1 MAKDRP
7 IGRRTKLTPELQ
19 TTIIEG
25 LRLGNY
31 AIVAAQFAGI
41 SESCYYKWIRRGE
54 DDMAAGEDT
63 KFSQFV
69 QSIKHAEA
77 EAETRAVAQVM
88 QAGQDSWQASMT
100 YLERKFPGRW
110 SRGER
115 VEHTGTVKVAAI
127 NLAALSDAELEEAI
141 RLAAKVQGEPVPEE
155 IKE

>member
-1 MAKDRP
+1 MAKARP

-54 DDMAAGEDT
+54 DDMAAGDDT
-63 KFSQFV
+63 KFAQFV

-115 VEHTGTVKVAAI
+115 VEHSGTI
-127 NLAALSDAELEEAI
+127 EQPTIDLSVLTDEELDTLDVI
-141 RLAAKVQGEPVPEE
+141 TAKIEGIKAPVH
-155 IKE
+155 